1 MSATAILPTPG
12 SQVVVQWDDN
22 PKGGVKSNRV
32 GDSRTRKVVLVGT
45 MPSGTKPRAGQTWLC
60 EVERVTNQ
68 RSENR
73 GAIVVK
79 PLTLQIDLQFQ
90 DVWVDPTKAKVMA
103 AVLQDRRTNLFLQ
116 GPQGVGKSTI
126 ARCVMDKLGWRFRK
140 IEGSQIKKHA
150 FMYGRYVPKPTHT
163 GTFGVDWED
172 SALAAVV
179 REAQKFPEIDFGVMI
194 DEYTRIDEDAR
205 DAFLGVIEGVERAI
219 VTTRPETIAIPNNI
233 HWMAAGNVG
242 GEFTVK
248 MQDAANMD
256 RFVVVEI
263 THMPLADEIKHCFRR
278 YPTCPKGKLDQG
290 LGIID
295 KLRRVI
301 QNNLRL
307 ANTISTRQ
315 AENMTMLLAAGL
327 DLDVALKTAVAN
339 QFSGR
344 IDNTSSDRGRVA
356 EKISLAIK
364 GHDIENN

>member
-1 MSATAILPTPG
+1 MSAATTLPTPG
-12 SQVVVQWDDN
+12 TQVVVQWDDN
-22 PKGGVKSNRV
+22 PKGGVKSNRI
-32 GDSRTRKVVLVGT
+32 GNTRTRKVVLLGT
-45 MPSGTKPRAGQTWLC
+45 VPSGMKPRAGQTWLC
-60 EVERVTNQ
+60 EVEKVTNQ

-79 PLTLQIDLQFQ
+79 PITLQIDLTFA
-90 DVWVDPTKAKVMA
+90 DVWVDPIKAKVMA

-126 ARCVMDKLGWRFRK
+126 ARSVMNKLGWRFVK

-150 FMYGRYVPKPTHT
+150 FMYGRYAPKPTAQ
-163 GTFGVDWED
+163 GTFGVEWED
-172 SALAAVV
+172 SALLAAV
-179 REAQKFPEIDFGVMI
+179 REAQRHPEIDYGVMV

-205 DAFLGVIEGVERAI
+205 DAFLGVIEGEERAI
-219 VTTRPETIAIPNNI
+219 VTTRPETIPIPPNI

-248 MQDAANMD
+248 QQDAANMD

-263 THMPLADEIKHCFRR
+263 THMPLAEEVKHCLRK
-278 YPTCPKGKLDQG
+278 YPTCPKGKLEQG

-295 KLRRVI
+295 KLRRCI

-307 ANTISTRQ
+307 ANTVSTRQ

-327 DLDVALKTAVAN
+327 DLDIALNTSVAN

-344 IDNTSSDRGRVA
+344 ISNNSSERGRVA
-356 EKISLAIK
+356 DKIALAIK
-364 GHDIENN
+364 GTDIENN